1 MVRNTICNYA
11 MLRKIR
17 LSFKLNTMCTIFIQ
31 MLLKVKLHKPCGFVV
46 KVTITKEMLFSGIVV
61 LVDWRVCVEF
71 VVASVVDFVTSIEVI
86 CVG

>member
-1 MVRNTICNYA
+1 
-11 MLRKIR
+11 
-17 LSFKLNTMCTIFIQ
+17 

-61 LVDWRVCVEF
+61 LVDWRVCVGS

-86 CVG
+86 CVVCIVDSWTGSEETMGVMVVDVVAALVVCD